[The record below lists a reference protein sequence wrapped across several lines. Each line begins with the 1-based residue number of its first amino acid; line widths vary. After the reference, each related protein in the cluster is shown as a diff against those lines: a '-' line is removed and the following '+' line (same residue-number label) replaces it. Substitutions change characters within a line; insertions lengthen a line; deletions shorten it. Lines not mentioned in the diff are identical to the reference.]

1 MNKREINYDKDYGS
15 VSKKNKDKDCMAL
28 ESPCESSQIHT
39 NNTNRNNA
47 LFFSILSV

>member
-1 MNKREINYDKDYGS
+1 MTKTMA
-15 VSKKNKDKDCMAL
+15 VFQKKKKTKTMAL